1 MLEMLYEESATSTRA
16 GAERRF
22 YTVFLVLSIFFFVVA
37 GIIAFFSTS
46 VIPTILES
54 DDPAGIKAFSILTW
68 IVPILALVGGGVLF
82 WFIKRRFNV
91 SYDYTFVE
99 DELRVTKVYN
109 GKSRKY
115 LTTITADNIL
125 KIGWADK
132 PSFADTVRGVQ
143 GQKAK
148 YLTPNKMPAEEKE
161 FIYLLVSG
169 PLQKVLYVIECRRDL
184 LEYLVKA
191 AGVRKLERE

>member
-16 GAERRF
+16 SVERRF
-22 YTVFLVLSIFFFVVA
+22 YTVFLVFSIIFYSIA
-37 GIIAFFSTS
+37 GIIAFFATST
-46 VIPTILES
+46 IPAIIES
-54 DDPAGIKAFSILTW
+54 EGSTASKVFSILTW
-68 IVPILALVGGGVLF
+68 ILPILLLVGGGTLF

-91 SYDYTFVE
+91 SFDYTFVE
-99 DELRVTKVYN
+99 DELRVTKVFN

-125 KIGWADK
+125 KIGWAEK
-132 PSFADTVRGVQ
+132 SSFVDTLRGVQ
-143 GQKAK
+143 GQKTK
-148 YLTPNKMPAEEKE
+148 YLTPNKFPADEKE

-169 PLQKVLYVIECRRDL
+169 PIQKTLYVIECRREL
-184 LEYLVKA
+184 LEYIVKA

>member
-1 MLEMLYEESATSTRA
+1 MLYEESATSTRA
-16 GAERRF
+16 RTERRL
-22 YTVFLVLSIFFFVVA
+22 YNVFLFFSILFFVLA

-46 VIPTILES
+46 MIPSILES
-54 DDPAGIKAFSILTW
+54 DIFTTFGKVFNILTW
-68 IVPILALVGGGVLF
+68 IIPIVLLLGGGTLF

-91 SYDYTFVE
+91 SFDYTFVE

-115 LTTITADNIL
+115 VATITADNIL

-148 YLTPNKMPAEEKE
+148 YLTPNKTPAEEKD
-161 FIYLLVSG
+161 FVYLLVSG
-169 PLQKVLYVIECRRDL
+169 PLQKVLYVIECRSEL
-184 LEYLVKA
+184 LEYIVKA